1 MNKTAEYLAVVEK
14 EMQLNIDGVDY
25 QSAKVA
31 RRASK
36 KGADEHEKIRHPSDA
51 SHCSSEKS
59 VGEFD
64 AAESL
69 IVLSSANSQKEKHQS
84 SFKSMTKDSYQTVK
98 VEEDELQQPEQ
109 NEMSSETLSSHFSSN
124 GHHSKEMRIN
134 RNPMD
139 LSSANQTTSMIFQM
153 QNNLQTQKST
163 SFTPNP
169 TNFNLP
175 SNQQP
180 SVTNTPVLHNTMS
193 QIPQHQLHRQVMT
206 VTPVVDHVAL
216 VDTVL
221 NAPSLPTMVIP
232 MDDLDQHRI
241 QHAHPNNI
249 VKNTMAS
256 RTLVSHNR

>member
-1 MNKTAEYLAVVEK
+1 
-14 EMQLNIDGVDY
+14 
-25 QSAKVA
+25 
-31 RRASK
+31 
-36 KGADEHEKIRHPSDA
+36 
-51 SHCSSEKS
+51 
-59 VGEFD
+59 
-64 AAESL
+64 
-69 IVLSSANSQKEKHQS
+69 
-84 SFKSMTKDSYQTVK
+84 MTKDGYQNVK
-98 VEEDELQQPEQ
+98 IEEDELQQPEQ
-109 NEMSSETLSSHFSSN
+109 NEMSSETLSSHLSSN
-124 GHHSKEMRIN
+124 GHHGKEMRIN

-153 QNNLQTQKST
+153 QNNLQTQTST

-180 SVTNTPVLHNTMS
+180 SVTNAPVLHNTMS

-256 RTLVSHNR
+256 RKLVSHNR